1 MIVNGVGTTA
11 TLDGTGHDDDD
22 DDDDVDILHFFG
34 ISSLFKQAKP

>member
-22 DDDDVDILHFFG
+22 DDDVDFLHFFG

>member
-11 TLDGTGHDDDD
+11 TLDGTGHDDD